1 MLVRMLIK
9 GRLCR
14 IVFLLLLWGGWIGV
28 QAGPL
33 IKWHKPHALGSH
45 QPGGLSS
52 HQSRGHAATDESYL
66 QVTGA
71 PRVDYEEHALNA
83 PLGSISKPLV
93 SAPPSYSSFVERLE
107 LTSEAEGET
116 GGELSEASSAA
127 AAAPSQVDA
136 APSGAG
142 PVRFSASESVQAGP
156 GRRSD
161 LAGTSQAPVSVDVAQ
176 AQIFTR
182 YEPDGGELSKL
193 LMFFPAVETTTEGL
207 GGYNVLTPVDR
218 FDYFTPP
225 SQNLPKSS
233 ARYRTVPK

>member
-1 MLVRMLIK
+1 MAVRMLIK
-9 GRLCR
+9 GRFCR
-14 IVFLLLLWGGWIGV
+14 IVFPLLLCGGWIAV

-33 IKWHKPHALGSH
+33 IKWHKPHAL
-45 QPGGLSS
+45 SS
-52 HQSRGHAATDESYL
+52 HRAGGHAATDESYL

-233 ARYRTVPK
+233 ARYRTVPQ